1 MHFSKSSEYIIYN
14 NSLSELFDL
23 HLIYSK
29 SIAFTTYRNL
39 VLLNN
44 VGRDDE
50 TLSTYHISVIFS
62 TFWALWNIFE
72 TAKVKF
78 WIFQFGPSKV
88 FRTKDF
94 ILINVYFIQFEFGK
108 KRVFWV
114 SISCHCVTTF
124 CFLFVCF
131 FKYNVLES
139 MMLRF
144 KMHQCYYVHTFYNC
158 M

>member
-1 MHFSKSSEYIIYN
+1 MHFSISSEYIIYN

-39 VLLNN
+39 ALLNN

-94 ILINVYFIQFEFGK
+94 ILINVVFYSIWLFDTRGK
-108 KRVFWV
+108 KKKKKPMPSAVFWV
-114 SISCHCVTTF
+114 SISSHCGIIF
-124 CFLFVCF
+124 CFIFCG
-131 FKYNVLES
+131 KIIVLES
-139 MMLRF
+139 MP
-144 KMHQCYYVHTFYNC
+144 Y
-158 M
+158 